1 MTKILRRKVLDNC
14 SPLFY
19 NDDRRGMKNWNL
31 ECKIQFESIDVK

>member
-19 NDDRRGMKNWNL
+19 NDDRRGMKKL
-31 ECKIQFESIDVK
+31 EPRGQDSI